1 MKQIIRVMVGGGV
14 VMLIVLFGQ
23 ELHAQN
29 ELKQAVEGATT
40 QITNAKAVAIRL
52 GKGVAA
58 IVGVVGAVT
67 VYGKWANGEN
77 DVRKA
82 SASWL
87 GGLLF
92 IAIAFVILESM

>member
-1 MKQIIRVMVGGGV
+1 MKAILFNLGIVG
-14 VMLIVLFGQ
+14 MLLLSQ
-23 ELHAQN
+23 QMLAQD

-40 QITNAKAVAIRL
+40 QITNARAGAIRL
-52 GKGVAA
+52 GQAAAA
-58 IVGVVGAVT
+58 IVGIVGAIA
-67 VYGKWANGEN
+67 VYSKWSNGES

-92 IAIAFVILESM
+92 IAIAFMILESI

>member
-1 MKQIIRVMVGGGV
+1 MKQVFLGSIVIV
-14 VMLIVLFGQ
+14 VVVLWSQQLI
-23 ELHAQN
+23 AQD

-40 QITNAKAVAIRL
+40 QITNARAGAIRL

-58 IVGVVGAVT
+58 VVGVVGAIA
-67 VYGKWANGEN
+67 VYGKWSNGES

-92 IAIAFVILESM
+92 IAIAFIILESI

>member
-1 MKQIIRVMVGGGV
+1 MKRLFWGA
-14 VMLIVLFGQ
+14 LIAVAVILCSHQ
-23 ELHAQN
+23 LMAQD

-40 QITNAKAVAIRL
+40 QITNAKAGAIRL

-58 IVGVVGAVT
+58 VVGVVGAIA
-67 VYGKWANGEN
+67 VYSKWSNGES

-92 IAIAFVILESM
+92 IAIAFVILESI

>member
-1 MKQIIRVMVGGGV
+1 MKKVFLGGV
-14 VMLIVLFGQ
+14 VIIVAILWSHQ
-23 ELHAQN
+23 LVAQD

-40 QITNAKAVAIRL
+40 QITNAKAGAIRL

-58 IVGVVGAVT
+58 VVGVVGAIA
-67 VYGKWANGEN
+67 VYGKWSNGES

-92 IAIAFVILESM
+92 IAIAFIILESI

>member
-1 MKQIIRVMVGGGV
+1 MKQLFLGV
-14 VMLIVLFGQ
+14 LVAVALILYSHQ
-23 ELHAQN
+23 LTAQD

-40 QITNAKAVAIRL
+40 QITNAKAGAIRL
-52 GKGVAA
+52 GKGIAA
-58 IVGVVGAVT
+58 IVGVVGAIA
-67 VYGKWANGEN
+67 VYSKWSNGET

-92 IAIAFVILESM
+92 IAIAFVILESI

>member
-1 MKQIIRVMVGGGV
+1 MKRLFLGSMIGIA
-14 VMLIVLFGQ
+14 LILWSHQLV
-23 ELHAQN
+23 AQD

-40 QITNAKAVAIRL
+40 QITNAKAGAIRL

-58 IVGVVGAVT
+58 VVGVVGAIT
-67 VYGKWANGEN
+67 VYSKWSNGES

-92 IAIAFVILESM
+92 IAIAFVILESI

>member
-1 MKQIIRVMVGGGV
+1 MKRVFLVSLVIGV
-14 VMLIVLFGQ
+14 AVLWSHK
-23 ELHAQN
+23 LVAQD

-40 QITNAKAVAIRL
+40 QITNAKAGAIRL

-58 IVGVVGAVT
+58 VVGVVGAIA
-67 VYGKWANGEN
+67 VYGKWSNGES

-82 SASWL
+82 SVSWL

-92 IAIAFVILESM
+92 IAIAFIILESI

>member
-1 MKQIIRVMVGGGV
+1 MNRMFLSSLGVMAF
-14 VMLIVLFGQ
+14 LL
-23 ELHAQN
+23 LNHKLLAQD

-40 QITNAKAVAIRL
+40 QITNARVGAIRL
-52 GKGVAA
+52 GKAAAA
-58 IVGVVGAVT
+58 IVGVVGAIA
-67 VYGKWANGEN
+67 VYSKWSNGES

-92 IAIAFVILESM
+92 IAIAFVILESI

>member
-1 MKQIIRVMVGGGV
+1 MKRVFLVSLVIGV
-14 VMLIVLFGQ
+14 AILWSHQLG
-23 ELHAQN
+23 AQD

-40 QITNAKAVAIRL
+40 QVTNAKAGAIRL

-58 IVGVVGAVT
+58 VVGVVGAIS
-67 VYGKWANGEN
+67 VYGKWSNGES

-92 IAIAFVILESM
+92 IAIAFVILESI

>member
-1 MKQIIRVMVGGGV
+1 MKRVFLGSLVIV
-14 VMLIVLFGQ
+14 IAVLWSHQLI
-23 ELHAQN
+23 AQD

-40 QITNAKAVAIRL
+40 QITNAKAGAIRL

-58 IVGVVGAVT
+58 VVGIVGAIA
-67 VYGKWANGEN
+67 VYGKWSNGES
-77 DVRKA
+77 DVQKA

-92 IAIAFVILESM
+92 IAIAFIILESI

>member
-1 MKQIIRVMVGGGV
+1 MIT
-14 VMLIVLFGQ
+14 LFLLSQ
-23 ELHAQN
+23 KLLAQD

-40 QITNAKAVAIRL
+40 QLTNAKAGAIQL

-58 IVGVVGAVT
+58 IVGVVGAIA
-67 VYGKWANGEN
+67 VYSKWSNGEG

-92 IAIAFVILESM
+92 IAIAFVILESI

>member
-1 MKQIIRVMVGGGV
+1 MKGV
-14 VMLIVLFGQ
+14 FLGSLVVVVVVLCSHQLI
-23 ELHAQN
+23 AQD

-40 QITNAKAVAIRL
+40 QITNAKVGAIRL

-58 IVGVVGAVT
+58 IVGVIGAIA
-67 VYGKWANGEN
+67 VYGKWSNGES

-92 IAIAFVILESM
+92 ITIAFIILESI

>member
-1 MKQIIRVMVGGGV
+1 MKATLYSLGIVGLLLLSQQI
-14 VMLIVLFGQ
+14 L
-23 ELHAQN
+23 AQD

-40 QITNAKAVAIRL
+40 QLTNARAGAIRL
-52 GKGVAA
+52 GQAAAA
-58 IVGVVGAVT
+58 IVGIVGAIA
-67 VYGKWANGEN
+67 VYSKWSNGES

-92 IAIAFVILESM
+92 ITIAFMILESIQK

>member
-1 MKQIIRVMVGGGV
+1 MKQFFWGSIIGIALLLWGHQ
-14 VMLIVLFGQ
+14 LI
-23 ELHAQN
+23 AQD

-40 QITNAKAVAIRL
+40 QITAAKSGAIRL
-52 GKGVAA
+52 GKGVAGM
-58 IVGVVGAVT
+58 VGVVGAIS
-67 VYGKWANGEN
+67 VYSKWSNGES

-92 IAIAFVILESM
+92 IAIAFVILESI

>member
-1 MKQIIRVMVGGGV
+1 MKRIF
-14 VMLIVLFGQ
+14 LISLVISVAVLLSHQ
-23 ELHAQN
+23 LVAQD

-40 QITNAKAVAIRL
+40 QITNAKSGAIRL

-58 IVGVVGAVT
+58 VVGVVGAIA
-67 VYGKWANGEN
+67 VYGKWSNGES

-92 IAIAFVILESM
+92 IAIAFIILESI

>member
-1 MKQIIRVMVGGGV
+1 MKRAFLSGLG
-14 VMLIVLFGQ
+14 IVALLLLSQ
-23 ELHAQN
+23 ELLAQD

-40 QITNAKAVAIRL
+40 QITSARVGAIRL
-52 GKGVAA
+52 GKAVAA
-58 IVGVVGAVT
+58 IVGVVGAIA
-67 VYGKWANGEN
+67 VYSKWSNGET

-92 IAIAFVILESM
+92 IAIAFVILESI

>member
-1 MKQIIRVMVGGGV
+1 MKRAFWAGV
-14 VMLIVLFGQ
+14 AVLAFILWSHQ
-23 ELHAQN
+23 LVAQD
-29 ELKQAVEGATT
+29 ELKQAVEGATM
-40 QITNAKAVAIRL
+40 QITNAKAGAIRL

-58 IVGVVGAVT
+58 LVGVVGAIS
-67 VYGKWANGEN
+67 VYGKWSNGES

-92 IAIAFVILESM
+92 VAIAFVILESI

>member
-1 MKQIIRVMVGGGV
+1 MNKVFLSSFGV
-14 VMLIVLFGQ
+14 IVLLLLSQ
-23 ELHAQN
+23 KLLAQD

-40 QITNAKAVAIRL
+40 QITNAKDGAIRL
-52 GKGVAA
+52 GKAAAA
-58 IVGVVGAVT
+58 IVGVVGAIA
-67 VYGKWANGEN
+67 VYSKWSNGES

-92 IAIAFVILESM
+92 IAIAFVILESI

>member
-1 MKQIIRVMVGGGV
+1 MKRLFLGVIVGV
-14 VMLIVLFGQ
+14 TLILWSHQLV
-23 ELHAQN
+23 AQD
-29 ELKQAVEGATT
+29 ELKQAVEDATT
-40 QITNAKAVAIRL
+40 QITNAKAGAIRL

-58 IVGVVGAVT
+58 VVGVVGAIA
-67 VYGKWANGEN
+67 VYSKWSNGES

-92 IAIAFVILESM
+92 IAIAFVILESI

>member
-1 MKQIIRVMVGGGV
+1 MKRLLLGSMAVIALMCWSHQ
-14 VMLIVLFGQ
+14 LI
-23 ELHAQN
+23 AQD

-40 QITNAKAVAIRL
+40 QITNAKAGAIRL

-58 IVGVVGAVT
+58 VVGIVGAIAV
-67 VYGKWANGEN
+67 YSKWSNGET

-92 IAIAFVILESM
+92 IAIAFVILESI

>member
-1 MKQIIRVMVGGGV
+1 MRRVFLVSMVIV
-14 VMLIVLFGQ
+14 VAVLWSHQLI
-23 ELHAQN
+23 AQD
-29 ELKQAVEGATT
+29 ELKQAIEGATT
-40 QITNAKAVAIRL
+40 QITNAKVGAIRL

-58 IVGVVGAVT
+58 VVGVVGAIS
-67 VYGKWANGEN
+67 VYGKWSNGES

-92 IAIAFVILESM
+92 IAIAFVILESI